1 MMTMDTT
8 STGMSPIA
16 AAHDALDIPPMQAPT
31 VGRSPPTVPATVTH
45 ATQSLLGEGKAQ
57 LSSGLGGIAEAVR
70 DIAAKLEGN
79 GAAPLAHFV
88 HDAADTVHGWARTV
102 EHKSVDDLLGETR
115 SLVRTSP
122 ALAVGLAVV
131 AGFAVVRI
139 VRAGR

>member
-16 AAHDALDIPPMQAPT
+16 AAHDALDIPPMQSPT
-31 VGRSPPTVPATVTH
+31 VGRSPSTVTH